1 MNVFY
6 KYVEFHVREMIN
18 QGDILVRKNK
28 NKKNY
33 FQVTDF
39 LNSLIVNPCSYYLYF
54 LKANSVGY
62 LMIQWKTSIKE
73 KTK

>member
-1 MNVFY
+1 MEFY
-6 KYVEFHVREMIN
+6 VREMIN
-18 QGDILVRKNK
+18 QGDILGQKNK
-28 NKKNY
+28 TEKID
-33 FQVTDF
+33 FQFTDF
-39 LNSLIVNPCSYYLYF
+39 LNSLIVNPCSYNLYY